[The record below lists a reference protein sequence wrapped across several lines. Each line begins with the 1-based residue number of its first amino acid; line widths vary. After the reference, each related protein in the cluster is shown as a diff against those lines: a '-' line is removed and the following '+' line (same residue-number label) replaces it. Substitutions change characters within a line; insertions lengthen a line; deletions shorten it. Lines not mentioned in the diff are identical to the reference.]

1 MNFRSLA
8 GVTDVTNATSC
19 DAIQVTCLT
28 DVEIPVTETE
38 DMPTVLTETR
48 RAGEN
53 GAMPAMGA
61 TAGIV
66 TAVMVA
72 MPAMPAM
79 GATAGIVTAVMAVM
93 VAMPATAVM
102 AATAVTA
109 ATAVMAGRI
118 EIGMIVTI
126 GVVLH
131 WKGAPVTVTEA
142 AQAMRE
148 ALGKVD
154 TLPIKLLNLT
164 VKNCVTGTG
173 PEEKPKKPVQNAEA
187 AAQQLL
193 RSHKVCQVMRRP
205 FGTRPLSLRK

>member
-1 MNFRSLA
+1 VNFRSLA
-8 GVTDVTNATSC
+8 GVTDVTNATSF

-53 GAMPAMGA
+53 G
-61 TAGIV
+61 
-66 TAVMVA
+66 A

-173 PEEKPKKPVQNAEA
+173 LYSVA
-187 AAQQLL
+187 
-193 RSHKVCQVMRRP
+193 S
-205 FGTRPLSLRK
+205 

>member
-28 DVEIPVTETE
+28 DVEIPVTETA

-53 GAMPAMGA
+53 GAMPAMPAMPAMGA
-61 TAGIV
+61 MAGIETAV
-66 TAVMVA
+66 MAVMVA

-79 GATAGIVTAVMAVM
+79 GARAGIETV
-93 VAMPATAVM
+93 VM
-102 AATAVTA
+102 AATAVMAETAVMA

-173 PEEKPKKPVQNAEA
+173 LYSVA
-187 AAQQLL
+187 
-193 RSHKVCQVMRRP
+193 S
-205 FGTRPLSLRK
+205 